1 MRDILKPA
9 ISLFIICVLITFSV
23 ALVYN
28 VTAETIA
35 EREWEALNIAMNEV
49 LPGGAPFEDITESL
63 SGISNPGDTIRITSA
78 FKSEKGYV
86 FNMIAPGYGGD
97 MAVIIGIDEN
107 AKISG
112 LRLGSNSETPSLGK
126 RAEEE
131 FFTSRFSGINT
142 NENINDSVDS
152 ISGVT
157 ITSTAVK
164 KAAQKACEYYNE
176 YKGDGR

>member
-9 ISLFIICVLITFSV
+9 VSLLIICIFITFSV

-49 LPGGAPFEDITESL
+49 LPGGAPFEDITEAFP
-63 SGISNPGDTIRITSA
+63 GISDSGGTIKITGA
-78 FKSEKGYV
+78 FRSEKGYV

-97 MAVIIGIDEN
+97 VAVIIGIDEN
-107 AKISG
+107 ASISG
-112 LRLGSNSETPSLGK
+112 LRLGSNNETPSLGK

-131 FFTSRFSGINT
+131 FFTSRFFGINT
-142 NENINDSVDS
+142 SENIGDSVDS

-176 YKGDGR
+176 YKGGGR